1 VPTMSV
7 AWSNQLGCP
16 AWADNDHTPQL
27 HDPRGRFN
35 SKSYGFAHH
44 RGPVWVSRPQFY
56 EVDADT
62 QSIAMSDYHT
72 MALTGSTDGSVVLS
86 NLEAGW
92 FRRRGG
98 ACRSFLQIT
107 SVLMARE

>member
-1 VPTMSV
+1 MSV

-44 RGPVWVSRPQFY
+44 RGPVWVSWSPVY
-56 EVDADT
+56 LVDTDL

-86 NLEAGW
+86 NLESGW

-98 ACRSFLQIT
+98 VCHIHSTLAPTLIN
-107 SVLMARE
+107 RE

>member
-1 VPTMSV
+1 MSV

-44 RGPVWVSRPQFY
+44 RGPVWVSLGQLC
-56 EVDADT
+56 ETDADR

-86 NLEAGW
+86 NLESGW

-98 ACRSFLQIT
+98 VCHPRFTLATMLIY
-107 SVLMARE
+107 RE

>member
-44 RGPVWVSRPQFY
+44 RGPVWVSRLALS
-56 EVDADT
+56 EIGADL

-86 NLEAGW
+86 NLESGW

-98 ACRSFLQIT
+98 VSHLLSATLPMLRD
-107 SVLMARE
+107 RE

>member
-1 VPTMSV
+1 MSR
-7 AWSNQLGCP
+7 
-16 AWADNDHTPQL
+16 H
-27 HDPRGRFN
+27 
-35 SKSYGFAHH
+35 
-44 RGPVWVSRPQFY
+44 PVC
-56 EVDADT
+56 EVDADL

-98 ACRSFLQIT
+98 VCHPSFTLSLPQH
-107 SVLMARE
+107 

>member
-1 VPTMSV
+1 MSV

-44 RGPVWVSRPQFY
+44 RGPVWVSWSPVY
-56 EVDADT
+56 LVDTDL

-86 NLEAGW
+86 NLESGW

-98 ACRSFLQIT
+98 VCHSSFTIT
-107 SVLMARE
+107 SVLMDRE